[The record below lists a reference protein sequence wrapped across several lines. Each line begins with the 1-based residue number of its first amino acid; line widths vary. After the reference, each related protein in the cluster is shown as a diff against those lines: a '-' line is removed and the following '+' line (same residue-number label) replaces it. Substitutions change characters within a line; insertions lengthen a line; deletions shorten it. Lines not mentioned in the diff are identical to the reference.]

1 MTHHKFWEAL
11 VEAAHSIAVDKGW
24 HDGKEPTIDRAMA
37 LVALTHTEVTEFA
50 EELRGF
56 KWWEGVVTYWS
67 PCSHKVWDA
76 VKAAFGVEHQEFL
89 VPELYSAGM
98 VRDVGEALA
107 GTKLTGPLPEIAD
120 IVIRLADMWGACKFD
135 LPETDPLYFNYV
147 EERPSLLDDGS
158 KSAAVCDDLTRDI
171 HRSLTRITE
180 ALRVG
185 RPSPALFADV
195 MRACVVAASTQFL
208 WVVVLAK
215 MAYNTTRPRK
225 HGKLA

>member
-24 HDGKEPTIDRAMA
+24 HDDKEPTIDRAMA
-37 LVALTHTEVTEFA
+37 LVALTHTEVTEFS
-50 EELRGF
+50 EELRDF
-56 KWWEGVVTYWS
+56 EWWYKVVTDWS
-67 PCSHKVWDA
+67 PRSREVWDS
-76 VKAAFGVEHQEFL
+76 VNAALGVEKQEFL

-135 LPETDPLYFNYV
+135 LPETDPLHFNYV
-147 EERPSLLDDGS
+147 EERQSFLDEGS
-158 KSAAVCDDLTRDI
+158 KHHAACDYLTHNI

-185 RPSPALFADV
+185 RPAPALFADV
-195 MRACVVAASTQFL
+195 MRACVVAASTQSL